1 MTAVSDRIQATVR
14 KEDGPRP
21 YLAWCDFCQDGVR
34 HQTKAR
40 AGEWADGHNAKE
52 HAICDVCGV
61 DHATTWADLS
71 HGIIRLMLHAQE
83 RITWQEWPINGDMI
97 ARHRKGILG
106 PALLFSWADPED
118 IDWDHVN
125 SKRGEA

>member
-1 MTAVSDRIQATVR
+1 MSATV
-14 KEDGPRP
+14 KAVFGPS
-21 YLAWCDFCQDGVR
+21 YLAFCEFCQDGER
-34 HQTKAR
+34 HRIRGR
-40 AGEWADGHNAKE
+40 AEAWAEQHNAKE
-52 HAICDVCGV
+52 HAICEICEV

-97 ARHRKGILG
+97 ARQRKGILG

-118 IDWDHVN
+118 IDWERVN
-125 SKRGEA
+125 SKRGDA

>member
-1 MTAVSDRIQATVR
+1 VIGQRATVS
-14 KEDGPRP
+14 KGFGARP
-21 YLAWCDFCQDGVR
+21 FIAYCDFCQDGVR
-34 HQTKAR
+34 HRTVQR
-40 AGEWADGHNAKE
+40 ANNWAFRHNAE
-52 HAICDVCGV
+52 HHQVCDVCGV

-97 ARHRKGILG
+97 ARQRKGILG

-125 SKRGEA
+125 SKRGEQ

>member
-1 MTAVSDRIQATVR
+1 MSRATVR
-14 KEDGPRP
+14 KVCGRLPWNVRCTFCDVGAL
-21 YLAWCDFCQDGVR
+21 LATPSAAER
-34 HQTKAR
+34 
-40 AGEWADGHNAKE
+40 WADWHNSVE
-52 HAICDVCGV
+52 HAICDICGV

-97 ARHRKGILG
+97 ARQRKGILG

-118 IDWDHVN
+118 IDWDYVN
-125 SKRGEA
+125 SRKGGSA

>member
-1 MTAVSDRIQATVR
+1 VSRAKVSR
-14 KEDGPRP
+14 GFGKRP
-21 YLAWCDFCQDGVR
+21 WYAYCKFCQQGVR
-34 HQTKAR
+34 RGSQHR
-40 AGEWADGHNAKE
+40 AEAWADDHNAKE
-52 HAICDVCGV
+52 HATCDVCGV

-97 ARHRKGILG
+97 ARQRKGILG

-118 IDWDHVN
+118 IDWDYVN